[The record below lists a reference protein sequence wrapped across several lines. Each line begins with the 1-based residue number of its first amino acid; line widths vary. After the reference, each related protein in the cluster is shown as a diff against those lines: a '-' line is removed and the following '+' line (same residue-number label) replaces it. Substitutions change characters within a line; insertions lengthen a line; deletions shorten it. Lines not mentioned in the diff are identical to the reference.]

1 MYKCN
6 MELARINRYMKL
18 KFNLVLIDD
27 KEGVGGNKN
36 ATKVIDVFKL
46 KGNDYL
52 RLNPKPYITIDISGG
67 SDKSDG
73 YNANTLV
80 NLTSVSLFNLM
91 EAIKRMLAGFKI
103 KDLYYIKDNKLVVN
117 KKVSIPNSQL
127 VRTPNKAI
135 KLQHV
140 VVYDG
145 ANREV
150 EYEGIVFM
158 INSPDNY
165 CTLSYSELKY
175 LYYELTK
182 INLNELALGAINTF
196 IAMNPHE
203 KIVVG
208 DPRTVKIEQTVT
220 EPSTPE
226 YTSEVLP
233 LIESAG
239 AIPDIL

>member
-91 EAIKRMLAGFKI
+91 AL
-103 KDLYYIKDNKLVVN
+103 
-117 KKVSIPNSQL
+117 SIPRPKFPYPQI
-127 VRTPNKAI
+127 PI
-135 KLQHV
+135 
-140 VVYDG
+140 
-145 ANREV
+145 
-150 EYEGIVFM
+150 
-158 INSPDNY
+158 
-165 CTLSYSELKY
+165 
-175 LYYELTK
+175 
-182 INLNELALGAINTF
+182 
-196 IAMNPHE
+196 
-203 KIVVG
+203 
-208 DPRTVKIEQTVT
+208 
-220 EPSTPE
+220 
-226 YTSEVLP
+226 
-233 LIESAG
+233 LI
-239 AIPDIL
+239 IIITHFY